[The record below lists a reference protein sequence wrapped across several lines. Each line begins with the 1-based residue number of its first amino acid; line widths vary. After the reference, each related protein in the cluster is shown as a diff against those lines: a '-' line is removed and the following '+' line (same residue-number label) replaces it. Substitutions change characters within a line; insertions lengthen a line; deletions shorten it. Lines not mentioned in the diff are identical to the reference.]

1 MSAGEGPGCC
11 WRYGWIVA
19 VTAGLVGF
27 SSQKL
32 RVFGFFVTKY
42 SVFEDV
48 QCSLPVTCLQEAELL
63 SGKLKILKRSQ
74 YHQKLCLVSL
84 VYCVE
89 DLHYVNTGCLGM
101 VSTVMH
107 TVFLPVADSKPC
119 RTKSSS
125 PALCSLDTWEVWKLR
140 TVVTNLVYLNKLD
153 IPFFFSFFFWGSFE
167 CLWHGICSEYC
178 SSVELSPA
186 FLQQWWPQGCT
197 PSLSPLVCGSK
208 GCAFSRCC

>member
-32 RVFGFFVTKY
+32 CVFGFFVTKY

-84 VYCVE
+84 VYHVE

-107 TVFLPVADSKPC
+107 MVFLPVADSKPC

-125 PALCSLDTWEVWKLR
+125 PALCSLYTCEVWKLR

-153 IPFFFSFFFWGSFE
+153 SPFFFLFFGGVFW
-167 CLWHGICSEYC
+167 
-178 SSVELSPA
+178 V
-186 FLQQWWPQGCT
+186 
-197 PSLSPLVCGSK
+197 SLTWDL
-208 GCAFSRCC
+208 

>member
-1 MSAGEGPGCC
+1 M
-11 WRYGWIVA
+11 
-19 VTAGLVGF
+19 TAGLVGL

-32 RVFGFFVTKY
+32 CVFGFFVTKY

-84 VYCVE
+84 VYHVE

-101 VSTVMH
+101 VSTVMYA
-107 TVFLPVADSKPC
+107 VFLPVADSKPC

-125 PALCSLDTWEVWKLR
+125 PALCSLYTCEVWKLR

-153 IPFFFSFFFWGSFE
+153 SPFFFLFFGGVF
-167 CLWHGICSEYC
+167 
-178 SSVELSPA
+178 
-186 FLQQWWPQGCT
+186 
-197 PSLSPLVCGSK
+197 
-208 GCAFSRCC
+208 